1 MATIHFV
8 REPGFTYDLFFCF
21 ILYFNREY
29 CMTEYINQN
38 KAKQDTD
45 FLNRLLAA
53 VGHIPDELGLFFR
66 VRKDGRSFMTNTFF
80 GPYKDCF
87 ATTYDLTIVREALT
101 DVPRLVGQLLDFYFP
116 GKRETVEVQPTA
128 PQISAWIRESAY
140 DASLKSSL
148 YAFFFEPAVVAGL
161 LSQELEAKASIAS
174 RLYVENAALLVE
186 QKQKFD
192 LEALREQLR
201 NCGNLQFDLDFPC
214 VYVSFCLL
222 AKNHI
227 YGTFFEKHV
236 VLCLG
241 YDYKD
246 LADYV
251 NARYQQAALGTVG
264 GAPEENTQ
272 SVALDAV
279 EEQEEETILSLI
291 EQVEEVTAS
300 DIIQRLGFTSANL
313 YYHLTIMLKVNILR
327 SCNRGPTIYY
337 SLNRNLMT
345 VKTARNSM
353 ETTGEETG
361 GWQISVFNSF

>member
-148 YAFFFEPAVVAGL
+148 YAFFYEPAVVTRL
-161 LSQELEAKASIAS
+161 LSKELTVKAAMLS
-174 RLYVENAALLVE
+174 RMYEKSAALLNERE
-186 QKQKFD
+186 QRFD
-192 LEALREQLR
+192 LRDLAKRLQKSEDSFAAFRE
-201 NCGNLQFDLDFPC
+201 
-214 VYVSFCLL
+214 VYVTFNLL
-222 AKNHI
+222 LKNRL
-227 YGTFFEKHV
+227 YFEFFKEQSV
-236 VLCLG
+236 MFLG
-241 YDYKD
+241 VDYAD
-246 LADYV
+246 MADYLSSRRGLPELDV
-251 NARYQQAALGTVG
+251 LFNALG
-264 GAPEENTQ
+264 EKNR
-272 SVALDAV
+272 LK
-279 EEQEEETILSLI
+279 ILELL
-291 EQVEEVTAS
+291 VRKGEVTVQ
-300 DIIQRLGFTSANL
+300 DIDQELGFTGTHA
-313 YYHLTIMLKVNILR
+313 YYHLAIMLKANIIRAR
-327 SCNRGPTIYY
+327 SVDRTVLYSPNRGCLHAVGLLWTKYEGEDV
-337 SLNRNLMT
+337 NR
-345 VKTARNSM
+345 
-353 ETTGEETG
+353 
-361 GWQISVFNSF
+361 